1 VRRRDLLVLISSS
14 TALRSLSAL
23 AQQTGKMW
31 LIGFLAHGPVRSY
44 EALFERLREL
54 GYVEGQNITIER
66 RYAEGRAERF
76 QEFAK
81 ELLQR
86 KADLI
91 VVVTTPA
98 ALAVMKES
106 ATVPIVHP
114 AAIDPV
120 GVGLIDNLAHPGKN
134 LTGGSILHAELT
146 AKRLEL
152 LREMLPGLGRVAV
165 LWNAA
170 NSANA
175 AAWARTQDAARTLGV
190 MVQSYAV
197 RDLKDLDVAFVN
209 ISQEHPDG
217 LLVIEDALTF
227 QGRKQI
233 VDFAI
238 ENHLPSSF
246 VGREAVEAG
255 GLMSY
260 GARLSEMYRKA
271 AEVVDKIFKGTNP
284 ADIPME
290 QPTRLELYI
299 NLKTAKALRLEV
311 PQSLLARADEVIE

>member
-1 VRRRDLLVLISSS
+1 
-14 TALRSLSAL
+14 
-23 AQQTGKMW
+23 
-31 LIGFLAHGPVRSY
+31 
-44 EALFERLREL
+44 
-54 GYVEGQNITIER
+54 
-66 RYAEGRAERF
+66 
-76 QEFAK
+76 
-81 ELLQR
+81 
-86 KADLI
+86 
-91 VVVTTPA
+91 
-98 ALAVMKES
+98 MKES

-120 GVGLIDNLAHPGKN
+120 GVGLIDSLSHPGKN

-152 LREMLPGLGRVAV
+152 LKEMVPGLGRAAV

-175 AAWARTQDAARTLGV
+175 AALTRTEEAGHALGITL
-190 MVQSYAV
+190 QPHAL
-197 RDLKDLDVAFVN
+197 RELKDFDTGFVN

-233 VDFAI
+233 IDFAI

-246 VGREAVEAG
+246 VGREAVEAR
-255 GLMSY
+255 GLISY

-271 AEVVDKIFKGTNP
+271 ADVVDKIFKGANP

-299 NLKTAKALRLEV
+299 NLKTAKVLGLEV

>member
-1 VRRRDLLVLISSS
+1 MRRRDLLALISGS

-23 AQQTGKMW
+23 AQQTGTTW
-31 LIGFLAHGPVRSY
+31 LIGFLAHGQVRSY
-44 EALFERLREL
+44 ETLFQGLRAH
-54 GYVEGQNITIER
+54 GYVEGQNIIIER
-66 RYAEGRAERF
+66 RYAEGHTDRF
-76 QEFAK
+76 RDFAK
-81 ELLQR
+81 DLVQR

-98 ALAVMKES
+98 ALAVMKETS
-106 ATVPIVHP
+106 TIPIVHP

-120 GVGLIDNLAHPGKN
+120 AAGLIDSLAHPGKN
-134 LTGGSILHAELT
+134 LTGGSTLHAELT

-152 LREMLPGLGRVAV
+152 LKEMVPGLSRAAV
-165 LWNAA
+165 LWNEA

-175 AAWARTQDAARTLGV
+175 GAWTRTQDAAQALGV
-190 MVQSYAV
+190 TVQSYAV
-197 RDLKDLDVAFVN
+197 RDVKDFDVAFAD
-209 ISQEHPDG
+209 ITQGRPDA

-227 QGRKQI
+227 QGRKQMI
-233 VDFAI
+233 DFAI
-238 ENHLPSSF
+238 ENHLASSF

-271 AEVVDKIFKGTNP
+271 ADVVDKIFKGGNP

-299 NLKTAKALRLEV
+299 NLKTAHALGLNI
-311 PQSLLARADEVIE
+311 PPSLLARADEVIE